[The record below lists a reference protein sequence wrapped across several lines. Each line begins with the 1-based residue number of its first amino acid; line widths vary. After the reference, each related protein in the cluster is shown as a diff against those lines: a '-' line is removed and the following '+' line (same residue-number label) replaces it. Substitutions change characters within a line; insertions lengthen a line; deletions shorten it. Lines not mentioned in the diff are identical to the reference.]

1 LIWNVDSL
9 DWKTKNVAKNIENVK
24 QDTKEGS
31 IILMHDIHKTTVDSV
46 DEIIK
51 ILKSEGFEFVTVS
64 ELLAH
69 YQTSDYS
76 HKVCYSGFNC
86 K

>member
-1 LIWNVDSL
+1 MRNVDPV
-9 DWKTKNVAKNIENVK
+9 DWKTKDVMKNIENVRK
-24 QDTKEGS
+24 DTKEGS
-31 IILMHDIHKTTVDSV
+31 IILMHDIHETTVDSI

-51 ILKSEGFEFVTVS
+51 ILREDGFEFVTVS
-64 ELLAH
+64 DLLAR
-69 YQTSDYS
+69 YQEGDYS